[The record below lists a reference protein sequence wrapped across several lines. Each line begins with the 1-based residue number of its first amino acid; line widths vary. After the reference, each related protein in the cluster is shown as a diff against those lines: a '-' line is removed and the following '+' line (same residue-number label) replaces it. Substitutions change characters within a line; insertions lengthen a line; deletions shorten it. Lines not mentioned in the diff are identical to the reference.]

1 MDSRSDAG
9 TGRAAGPTL
18 YLESGE
24 LDPAEAFCTDVF
36 DGAEA
41 GEYRVVQ
48 LIASQSFESVS
59 DELDARLEH
68 IDDPSEA
75 AVIITT
81 PQDDDE
87 SAVARVGEET
97 PLYGFRVSPQDLTGI
112 SIAFSRILEKW
123 EQTAGSVKICLR
135 DVESLLP
142 YHDTDLLYRFLNTV
156 LATLQGAGAD
166 VHMHLRPDAADDRAL
181 RMFSSLFDRVVDAS
195 ESPPEAEPEGDGAEA
210 GESTDAGDASSET
223 EPGGDSLGAE
233 EPDEAEEPDDAEKA
247 DDTEKADE
255 DADDVVPVTMDDD
268 EIASFL
274 TAEGHGV
281 LAFGG
286 ESPYAIPMSY
296 GYDPDERAV
305 YVHMSAF
312 EGSEKAARLDGPTA
326 VSLVV
331 SRYEGP
337 DRWRSVVVDGT
348 LSELSEADVD
358 RRDVLESFKGGSLA
372 SVDVFNRP
380 LSDISFEWYVLDPS
394 SISGRQGARSR

>member
-1 MDSRSDAG
+1 
-9 TGRAAGPTL
+9 
-18 YLESGE
+18 
-24 LDPAEAFCTDVF
+24 
-36 DGAEA
+36 
-41 GEYRVVQ
+41 
-48 LIASQSFESVS
+48 
-59 DELDARLEH
+59 
-68 IDDPSEA
+68 
-75 AVIITT
+75 
-81 PQDDDE
+81 
-87 SAVARVGEET
+87 
-97 PLYGFRVSPQDLTGI
+97 
-112 SIAFSRILEKW
+112 
-123 EQTAGSVKICLR
+123 
-135 DVESLLP
+135 
-142 YHDTDLLYRFLNTV
+142 
-156 LATLQGAGAD
+156 
-166 VHMHLRPDAADDRAL
+166 
-181 RMFSSLFDRVVDAS
+181 
-195 ESPPEAEPEGDGAEA
+195 
-210 GESTDAGDASSET
+210 
-223 EPGGDSLGAE
+223 
-233 EPDEAEEPDDAEKA
+233 
-247 DDTEKADE
+247 
-255 DADDVVPVTMDDD
+255 MDDD

-296 GYDPDERAV
+296 GYDPDARAV

>member
-1 MDSRSDAG
+1 MDSQSDAG
-9 TGRAAGPTL
+9 TERAAGPTL

-24 LDPAEAFCTDVF
+24 LDPTETFCTDVF
-36 DGAEA
+36 DEA
-41 GEYRVVQ
+41 DSGEYRVVQ
-48 LIASQSFESVS
+48 LIASQSFESIS
-59 DELDARLEH
+59 DELNARLEH

-87 SAVARVGEET
+87 STVARVGEET

-123 EQTAGSVKICLR
+123 ERAEGSVKICLR
-135 DVESLLP
+135 DIESLLP

-166 VHMHLRPDAADDRAL
+166 VHMHLRPDTADDRAIQ
-181 RMFSSLFDRVVDAS
+181 MFSSLFDRVIDAS
-195 ESPPEAEPEGDGAEA
+195 ESPPETGPEGGDTHTDEA
-210 GESTDAGDASSET
+210 PGET
-223 EPGGDSLGAE
+223 ETS
-233 EPDEAEEPDDAEKA
+233 
-247 DDTEKADE
+247 DDTGTAE
-255 DADDVVPVTMDDD
+255 DTETDDVVPVTMDDD

-274 TAEGHGV
+274 TAEGHGI

-286 ESPYAIPMSY
+286 EPPYAIPMSY
-296 GYDPDERAV
+296 GYDPDSREV
-305 YVHMSAF
+305 YIHMSVF
-312 EGSEKAARLDGPTA
+312 EGSEKGARLDGETP

-331 SRYEGP
+331 SQYEGP

-348 LSELSEADVD
+348 LSKLSEADVD
-358 RRDVLESFKGGSLA
+358 SRDVFESFKTGSLA
-372 SVDVFNRP
+372 SVDVFNRS

-394 SISGRQGARSR
+394 SVSGRQGTRSS

>member
-123 EQTAGSVKICLR
+123 EQTEGSVKICLR

-181 RMFSSLFDRVVDAS
+181 RMFSSLFDRVVEAS
-195 ESPPEAEPEGDGAEA
+195 ESPPEAEPEGDRP
-210 GESTDAGDASSET
+210 DAGDD
-223 EPGGDSLGAE
+223 PGSRGAGEGDQAGKT
-233 EPDEAEEPDDAEKA
+233 DEAEEA
-247 DDTEKADE
+247 DQTGEA

-268 EIASFL
+268 AIESFL

-296 GYDPDERAV
+296 GYDPDARAV

-312 EGSEKAARLDGPTA
+312 EGSEKAARLDGPTP

-348 LSELSEADVD
+348 LSELSEADVE
-358 RRDVLESFKGGSLA
+358 RRDVLERFKGGSLA

-380 LSDISFEWYVLDPS
+380 LSDISFEWYVLDPA